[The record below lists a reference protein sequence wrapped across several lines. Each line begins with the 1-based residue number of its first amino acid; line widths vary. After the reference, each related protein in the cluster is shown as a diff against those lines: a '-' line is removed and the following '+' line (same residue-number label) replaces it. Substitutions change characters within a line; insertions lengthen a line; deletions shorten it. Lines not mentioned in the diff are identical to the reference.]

1 MEFTKAKKIVLPRII
16 YAGHNVINKI
26 NEVLHELEI
35 DGRILIVTG
44 ETTLKVAGNIIKEN
58 IKKDYKVDV
67 ILTGEATVENVENVK
82 KFAKKKKSSAI
93 IGVGGGTKIDIAKKI
108 AYDLNKPFI
117 SVPTSASHDGV
128 ASNRASIRDNGD
140 VISVEAATP
149 ISIIADTSIIL
160 SAPYRYLVAGAGDVI
175 ANYTAIYDWEKA
187 YKLKGEEFSSS
198 AYALSKYAAEEML
211 NYAPNMKPNDEES
224 VWVVIKAIISSGMA
238 MNLAGSSRPASGSEH
253 LFTHAVEKIAPGRA
267 LHGEIAGIGT
277 IIMSYLQGQD
287 WKRVRDSL
295 KVMGA
300 PTKIKEIGLTPE
312 EAIKALTIAH
322 KMRDRFTILGE
333 NGISPEAAEKALRMT
348 EVI

>member
-1 MEFTKAKKIVLPRII
+1 M
-16 YAGHNVINKI
+16 
-26 NEVLHELEI
+26 
-35 DGRILIVTG
+35 LIVTG

-93 IGVGGGTKIDIAKKI
+93 IGVGGGTKIDIAKKV